1 MQCIDYVT
9 LMCGVEW
16 SADRSLMHIFHML
29 RLLSKLFT
37 FTWLSTKSANPTQ
50 PHIISANLVPYFVFF
65 FWFFSGF
72 FTHTHRIS
80 VNCARFTFA
89 VFPHFFL
96 STHISF
102 NVTLMI
108 QMGLFIP
115 FSYGYH
121 NHFPFHRIVLCL

>member
-50 PHIISANLVPYFVFF
+50 PHIISANLVPYIVFF
-65 FWFFSGF
+65 LVFLWIFH
-72 FTHTHRIS
+72 THTQ
-80 VNCARFTFA
+80 NFGELCAVYFRRFS
-89 VFPHFFL
+89 PFFL

>member
-50 PHIISANLVPYFVFF
+50 PHIISANLVPYIVFF
-65 FWFFSGF
+65 FGFSLDF
-72 FTHTHRIS
+72 SHTHRIS